1 MTFRESDGRIVPLKS
16 GLQPD
21 GTKPS
26 NIGAGKAAR
35 LLHDPDRAPSVLRD
49 GTTMINRPDHI
60 TTERRD
66 KQVAIRC
73 CRSTHPGVVTRRPDR
88 SLLGVPIVTSEA
100 WEPDALTAHV
110 RIYEGATS
118 IVQG

>member
-21 GTKPS
+21 GMKPS

-49 GTTMINRPDHI
+49 GTAVLTWL
-60 TTERRD
+60 
-66 KQVAIRC
+66 
-73 CRSTHPGVVTRRPDR
+73 DR
-88 SLLGVPIVTSEA
+88 SFRTVLWITGTCCLGTVARILTS
-100 WEPDALTAHV
+100 
-110 RIYEGATS
+110 
-118 IVQG
+118 